1 MHKLLALAFEILH
14 FEAYLTTTNW
24 EETIGTIPQEK
35 KKDSECVKYQYLDTS
50 TKEFNELTK
59 DYFLYVS
66 ATINGKKT
74 QQNKR

>member
-35 KKDSECVKYQYLDTS
+35 KKRFRMC
-50 TKEFNELTK
+50 
-59 DYFLYVS
+59 
-66 ATINGKKT
+66 
-74 QQNKR
+74 